1 MSNEGCERRR
11 LWGMAIGIAVA
22 DGVARVAGAAE
33 APFERLR
40 EALDGLTA
48 GFEVRVVVWALEG
61 GGEPLRAEEGLWL
74 EEFPIPLLAVLRGT
88 TSGRAADLALWSD
101 IRIADR
107 SLSLR
112 WGRFGSGRLL
122 RVLGAKGSVVL
133 LEGGGA
139 LDAEAALA
147 VGAVSGVFDDVDLEG
162 ARLARAIAARGPIAL
177 RLAKEALRHGPE
189 MALSQALR
197 FETDLTLLLQTTK
210 DRAEGVR
217 AFMEKR
223 RPNFTGS

>member
-1 MSNEGCERRR
+1 
-11 LWGMAIGIAVA
+11 MAFEVTVV
-22 DGVARVAGAAE
+22 DGVATVRDGVA

-40 EALDGLTA
+40 EALDGLTP
-48 GFEVRVVVWALEG
+48 GFDVRVVVWTLEG
-61 GGEPLRAEEGLWL
+61 GGESLSAEEGLWL

-101 IRIADR
+101 IRIGDR

-162 ARLARAIAARGPIAL
+162 ARLARAIASRGPIAL
-177 RLAKEALRHGPE
+177 RLAKEALRHGPV
-189 MALSQALR
+189 MGLSQALR

-217 AFMEKR
+217 AFIEKR